1 MNIFSKLYI
10 GLWLGLITVEI
21 IGATTSY
28 VPLDT
33 MSENYWYLQEKFP
46 PLAFITSIG
55 MLVLWYHLVLSKGV
69 IK

>member
-10 GLWLGLITVEI
+10 GLWLGLIAVEI

-46 PLAFITSIG
+46 PLALITSIG

-69 IK
+69 VK